1 VKANALTIKF
11 NNETLKVAAKEW
23 CTDEQTAL
31 AKYGHISGWD
41 VSEVTSMGDL
51 FSADGDYYCRTIR
64 GVGETAKQ
72 FNADLSR
79 WDVSNVTDMGLMF
92 CRAEQFNC
100 NLSSWNVEKVTDMQR
115 MFDGAKKFDKN
126 TIKGWDLKG
135 KNTTGMFGDYNEDW
149 KLGEGTLK
157 L

>member
-1 VKANALTIKF
+1 M
-11 NNETLKVAAKEW
+11 W
-23 CTDEQTAL
+23 
-31 AKYGHISGWD
+31 
-41 VSEVTSMGDL
+41 DL
-51 FSADGDYYCRTIR
+51 FSADSGD
-64 GVGETAKQ
+64 VGEAAKQ

-126 TIKGWDLKG
+126 TIKGWELNG
-135 KNTTGMFGDYNEDW
+135 KYTYHMFGNRDDDEAYGKGTK
-149 KLGEGTLK
+149 KL
-157 L
+157 